1 MKKSVVITIGIIY
14 ALSIML
20 VTFFGLKHKSFNEIV
35 YVSQIEIIEEKASYL
50 ENGNKYF
57 VLTDKVDGVY
67 TYQLNWAVYPDNAN
81 NSAVTFIYDT
91 QKSNL
96 SVDENGLVKFT
107 SLGYADSVEI
117 TVRSTDGTKQSDKI
131 TLIILN

>member
-50 ENGNKYF
+50 ENGNKYL

-96 SVDENGLVKFT
+96 SVDENGLVTIT

>member
-35 YVSQIEIIEEKASYL
+35 YVSQVEIIEEKASYL
-50 ENGNKYF
+50 ENGSKYL

-67 TYQLNWAVYPDNAN
+67 TYQLKWAVYPDNAK
-81 NSAVTFIYDT
+81 NSAVAFIYDT

-117 TVRSTDGTKQSDKI
+117 MVRSTDGTKQSDKI

>member
-35 YVSQIEIIEEKASYL
+35 YVSQVEIIEEKASYL
-50 ENGNKYF
+50 ENGSKYL
-57 VLTDKVDGVY
+57 VLTDKVDDVY
-67 TYQLNWAVYPDNAN
+67 TYQLKWAVYPDNAN

-96 SVDENGLVKFT
+96 SVDENGLVKYT
-107 SLGYADSVEI
+107 SLGYPESIDI

>member
-1 MKKSVVITIGIIY
+1 M
-14 ALSIML
+14 
-20 VTFFGLKHKSFNEIV
+20 
-35 YVSQIEIIEEKASYL
+35 
-50 ENGNKYF
+50 

-67 TYQLNWAVYPDNAN
+67 TYQLKWAVYPDNAN

-96 SVDENGLVKFT
+96 SVDENGLVKYT
-107 SLGYADSVEI
+107 SLGYPESIDI

>member
-1 MKKSVVITIGIIY
+1 MKKSVVITIAIIY

-35 YVSQIEIIEEKASYL
+35 YVSQVEIIEEKASYL
-50 ENGNKYF
+50 QNGNKY
-57 VLTDKVDGVY
+57 LILSDKVDDVY
-67 TYQLNWAVYPDNAN
+67 TYQLNWVVYPDNAN

-91 QKSNL
+91 EKTNL

-107 SLGYADSVEI
+107 YLGYADSAEI

-131 TLIILN
+131 TLIILK

>member
-35 YVSQIEIIEEKASYL
+35 YVSQVEIIEENVSYL
-50 ENGNKYF
+50 ENGRKYL

-67 TYQLNWAVYPDNAN
+67 TYQLKWAVYPDNAN

-96 SVDENGLVKFT
+96 SVDENGLVKYT
-107 SLGYADSVEI
+107 SLGYPESIDI